1 MTNIDNLLSEAT
13 LELEVQNQ
21 ELQRAYESLQ
31 KSEEKYRV
39 LTETMKDVVWV
50 LDTKT
55 LRFLYV
61 SPSVKRLRG
70 FTPEEIIAVP
80 LDEALTPDEREYV
93 KELIRVRTADY
104 FANKDK
110 NLSEEFYTNE
120 VEQPC
125 KDGSIVSTEVI
136 TKYHLNEKT
145 GGVELWGV
153 TRDITERKQAEKKRA
168 ELEAINLQ
176 LKKAESMGRMAEAIA
191 HHYNNMLSAVIG
203 NLEMASRSIKKNIP
217 PVEEVDDAL
226 EAARRAAEMGRLMLA
241 YLGQTIT
248 EHNLV
253 NLCQLCREWY
263 INFKPRVPNN
273 LTLDLNFPSNV
284 LAINA
289 NKDEIS
295 QMLSSFVVNAIEAMQ
310 EQEGIIFLEVST
322 IFGGKIPAVLRF
334 PVEFNLKSDSYCC
347 IEIKDR
353 GCGIAQ
359 SEIENIFDPFY
370 STKFTGRGL
379 GLAVALGTIKAHDG
393 CITVESKVG
402 VGTTFKIYLPLSLE
416 QFDLKDKNCIKA
428 GKESAVKGIATI
440 LLVEDEPMVRKMAA
454 NLIMKLGMIVIE
466 AKDGVEA
473 VNLFSEHK
481 DRIDCVLSDLTM
493 PRMNGWETITAL
505 RKISPDV
512 KVVLVS
518 GYDKAQIMAGAYK
531 YNEMPQVFL
540 TKPYSMTDLKN
551 ALVDALGH

>member
-31 KSEEKYRV
+31 ESEEKYRV

-145 GGVELWGV
+145 GVIELWGV

-176 LKKAESMGRMAEAIA
+176 LKKAESMGRMAGAIA
-191 HHYNNMLSAVIG
+191 HHYNNMLAAVIG

-217 PVEEVDDAL
+217 PAEEVGDAL

-253 NLCQLCREWY
+253 NLCQLCHEWY

-310 EQEGIIFLEVST
+310 EQEGIIFLEVGT

-334 PVEFNLKSDSYCC
+334 PVEFNPKSDSYCY

-416 QFDLKDKNCIKA
+416 HFDLKDKNCIKTD
-428 GKESAVKGIATI
+428 KESAVKDIATI

-512 KVVLVS
+512 KIVLVS
-518 GYDKAQIMAGAYK
+518 GYDKSQIMAGAYK